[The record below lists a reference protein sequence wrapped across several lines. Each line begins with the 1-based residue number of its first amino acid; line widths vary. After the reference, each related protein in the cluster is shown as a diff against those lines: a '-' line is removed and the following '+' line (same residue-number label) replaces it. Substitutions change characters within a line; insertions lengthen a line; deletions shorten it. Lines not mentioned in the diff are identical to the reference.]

1 MNHDEW
7 LERAEI
13 YALGALDGEELRQ
26 FEAHLASGCALCEM
40 QLSES
45 REALVELPASLAP
58 LEPPQRVKAELLRR
72 IGPAKIIAAPERSAS
87 RWFRWGV
94 GAGALAAA
102 ALLMIV
108 SWDLMAT
115 KKQLRDLQG
124 QLAALQ
130 GQVAQREEVVQF
142 LSDPQVRIVN
152 LTGLPP
158 TSSAKGQLLW
168 NPVSRKG
175 LLLTTGLPQTP
186 AEKAYELWGLAGA
199 EATPAGVFTVN
210 ERGQVLFRLPALPE
224 AKNFDKF
231 AVTLEPARGVPKAT
245 GPIVLVGSL

>member
-1 MNHDEW
+1 MDHDEW

-13 YALGALDGEELRQ
+13 YAVGALDGEELRR
-26 FEAHLASGCALCEM
+26 FEAHLASGCAQCEAH
-40 QLSES
+40 LRASC
-45 REALVELPASLAP
+45 EALVALPRSLAP
-58 LEPPQRVKAELLRR
+58 LEPPAGIKAELLKR
-72 IGPAKIIAAPERSAS
+72 IAPAEIIPLRKTSGS
-87 RWFRWGV
+87 RWLRWSA

-108 SWDLMAT
+108 SWDLIAT
-115 KKQLRDLQG
+115 KQQLRDLQG

-158 TSSAKGQLLW
+158 ASNAKGQLLW

-231 AVTLEPARGVPKAT
+231 AVTLEPARGVPQPT
-245 GPIVLVGSL
+245 GTMVLLGKL